1 MREFKLFVGR
11 VKAGEKVETF
21 VQCAVR
27 LGVGLVDL
35 VQHNDRT
42 QAQLQRLG
50 GHEFGLWH
58 RAFSRV
64 DQQDNTVDHRQDA
77 LHLAAKVGVAGG
89 VDDVDACVVPD
100 DRGRLGK
107 DRDAAL
113 ALQVVAVHRAFGCGL
128 VFAIGAGL
136 FQKLVNQRRFAVVN
150 VSDDCDVTHVHWG
163 MPLIREG
170 AAHALA
176 PQHLRSAYRAR
187 HQKASPKGD

>member
-1 MREFKLFVGR
+1 MLMRVLFQTT
-11 VKAGEKVETF
+11 E
-21 VQCAVR
+21 
-27 LGVGLVDL
+27 VGLAKIVMP
-35 VQHNDRT
+35 R
-42 QAQLQRLG
+42 
-50 GHEFGLWH
+50 
-58 RAFSRV
+58 SRSRSLLSIARSV
-64 DQQDNTVDHRQDA
+64 R
-77 LHLAAKVGVAGG
+77 
-89 VDDVDACVVPD
+89 
-100 DRGRLGK
+100 
-107 DRDAAL
+107 
-113 ALQVVAVHRAFGCGL
+113 GL